1 MGLGLGFG
9 QAAAVPGYTSVGSG
23 GMPGDGIAGGGL
35 RVNGSAPAPGG
46 ASALGIGVRM
56 GSPSVE
62 PGWG

>member
-1 MGLGLGFG
+1 MGLGLGLG

-35 RVNGSAPAPGG
+35 RVSAPAPGG

-62 PGWG
+62 PG